1 MPILISP
8 IITRL
13 YTPEDF
19 GRFAIFSSVLG
30 IVGPIA
36 SLRYDYA
43 IVLPARESTAEIL
56 TIISVYVA
64 LCTSLALLVMQ
75 LVIAQLASYPTMRS
89 FAVGIMLLITV
100 AMCMTGIY
108 QALSTLSLRHK
119 QYRLIAKT
127 RVQQGIGTCIIQLI
141 GGLFS
146 LGPIGLALGSISG
159 QSTGASS
166 LFQYAWKSGRLR
178 KSVTRFRRLNLYAL
192 KYSAFPLWSSTS
204 SFINAI
210 AMSIPS
216 GAIALIFGPAEGG
229 FFMLSQRVMGAP
241 LSLLGGAVGQVYE
254 AEASAISRQSKR
266 ELRSRFWWTA
276 RRLGL
281 VGLLCIIPVGLLAG
295 SSIPIIFGK
304 RWGPAT
310 PYLLAMSPLFIA
322 QFANSPLSQTLVI
335 LRHLRLQ
342 FILDVVRLAVMVTV
356 FLWAELMRP
365 LPLLAVQVY
374 SGTMCFCYLCYFTS
388 YAWAV
393 RYHARQEAHSE
404 ECDKTSDQE
413 EPVAS

>member
-1 MPILISP
+1 MLGGSVLAQAMPILISP

-19 GRFAIFSSVLG
+19 GRFAIFSSALG

-43 IVLPARESTAEIL
+43 IVLPARESTAEML
-56 TIISVYVA
+56 TIISIYVA
-64 LCTSLALLVMQ
+64 FCTSLALLAMQ
-75 LVIAQLASYPTMRS
+75 IVIAQLASNATMRS
-89 FAVGIMLLITV
+89 FAVGIMLLLPV
-100 AMCMTGIY
+100 AMCLTGIY
-108 QALSTLSLRHK
+108 QALSTFALRHK

-127 RVQQGIGTCIIQLI
+127 RVQQGIGTCVIQLI

-146 LGPIGLALGSISG
+146 LGPIGLALGSVSG

-166 LFQYAWKSGRLR
+166 LFRHAWKSSRLR
-178 KSVTRFRRLNLYAL
+178 KNITRFRRVNLYAR
-192 KYSAFPLWSSTS
+192 KYSAFPLWSSPADL
-204 SFINAI
+204 INAI

-229 FFMLSQRVMGAP
+229 FFMLAQRVMGAP
-241 LSLLGGAVGQVYE
+241 LSLLGGAVGQVYLS
-254 AEASAISRQSKR
+254 EASAISRQSKR
-266 ELRSRFWWTA
+266 MLRDRFWWTA

-281 VGLLCIIPVGLLAG
+281 VGILCIIPVGLLAG
-295 SSIPIIFGK
+295 PLIPIIFGK
-304 RWGPAT
+304 RWGSAAS
-310 PYLLAMSPLFIA
+310 YLIAMSPLFIA
-322 QFANSPLSQTLVI
+322 QFANSPLSSTLVI

-342 FILDVVRLAVMVTV
+342 FILDVVRLAVMAGV
-356 FLWAELMRP
+356 FLWAYLTRP

-374 SGTMCFCYLCYFTS
+374 SGTMFFCYLCYFTS

-393 RYHARQEAHSE
+393 HYHARLEGAQ
-404 ECDKTSDQE
+404 
-413 EPVAS
+413 